1 MTRATYARAAF
12 SLALLLLSLWVTVT
26 LTPRLGLDLRGGTQF
41 VLETRDAPGVAANA
55 ENTDRVVEV
64 LRGRVDALGIAE
76 PTLARSGERRIIVEL
91 PGLQDP
97 AQAAEVL
104 GRTAQLTMHPVLG
117 AGADPTGFRLTLPDE
132 EGTPLQ
138 LGEAAV
144 RGDQVTGAR
153 AQVSQTG
160 FGYVVAID
168 FNGPGGDAWQRLTA
182 EAACAPIGDPKRR
195 IAIVLDNRIISSPA
209 VEQSVACGVGIPGG
223 STQITGQF
231 SQQQARDL
239 AVLIEG
245 GALPLPVEIIEQRTV
260 GPTLGADAIKA
271 SAQASII
278 GIILTAVFLL
288 LTYRLVGFAAVVGL
302 AGYALVSYAVLTILG
317 ATLTL
322 PGLAGFVLAIG
333 MAVDANVLV
342 AERAREEYARR
353 AGNLEASTTKGFTA
367 ALPAIIDSGVTT
379 LLAAGL
385 LFVLASGPVRGFGV
399 TLTIGVVVSLFSALV
414 LARAVTE
421 MIVSARPVRRR
432 PKLTG
437 IASIG
442 PVRRRLEN
450 ANPDLLQH
458 PMRWLTISGLVVVV
472 ALAGIVARGLDFGV
486 EFTGGRLIEFATTR
500 PIDPEAARG
509 LLTDAG
515 FPRVVVQESGDGDI
529 AVRSGE
535 LSDEEVARIRDT
547 LAIATG
553 GADVLRD
560 ETIGPSLGDELRRN
574 ALIALAIALAAQL
587 AYLAIRFRWTFS
599 SGAVAALTAN
609 VIVVIGAF
617 AWLGRP
623 IDGVFLAALLT
634 VIGYTV
640 NDSVV
645 VFDRVREAIASIPPK
660 RKRPPFHRLV
670 GRAVLSTLPRT
681 VNTGLSTLIILAALL
696 VLGGATLSDFA
707 LALLLGIVA
716 GTASTITV
724 AAPLTIRLERWRP
737 APPPKPKQPRPQ
749 DRTGTGAVV

>member
-1 MTRATYARAAF
+1 MTRATFARAAF
-12 SLALLLLSLWVTVT
+12 ALALLLLSLWVT
-26 LTPRLGLDLRGGTQF
+26 LTSIPRLGLDLRGGTQF
-41 VLETRDAPGVAANA
+41 VLETRDGPGVVANA
-55 ENTDRVVEV
+55 ENTDRVLEV

-91 PGLQDP
+91 PGVQDP

-117 AGADPTGFRLTLPDE
+117 AGADPTGLRLTLPDE
-132 EGTPLQ
+132 EGIPLQ

-144 RGDQVTGAR
+144 RGDQVTSAR
-153 AQVSQTG
+153 SQPSQTG
-160 FGYVVAID
+160 FGHVVAID
-168 FNGPGGDAWQRLTA
+168 FNGPGGEAWQRLTA
-182 EAACAPIGDPKRR
+182 EAACAAIGDPKRR

-231 SQQQARDL
+231 SQEQARDL

-260 GPTLGADAIKA
+260 GPTLGAEAIQA
-271 SAQASII
+271 SAEASVI
-278 GIILTAVFLL
+278 GIILTAIFLL
-288 LTYRLVGFAAVVGL
+288 IAYRLVGFAAVLGL
-302 AGYALVSYAVLTILG
+302 AGYALASYAVLTVLG

-353 AGNLEASTTKGFTA
+353 SGNLEASTAKGFSA
-367 ALPAIIDSGVTT
+367 ALPAILDSGVTT
-379 LLAAGL
+379 LLAAAL

-414 LARAVTE
+414 LARAITE
-421 MIVSARPVRRR
+421 IIISFRPVRRH
-432 PKLTG
+432 PKSSG

-450 ANPDLLQH
+450 ANPDLLAR
-458 PMRWLTISGLVVVV
+458 PMRWLAVSGLVVVV
-472 ALAGIVARGLDFGV
+472 AIAGIVVRGIDFGV
-486 EFTGGRLIEFATTR
+486 EFTGGRLIEYTTAR
-500 PIDPEAARG
+500 PIDPEAARS

-529 AVRSGE
+529 AVRSGQ
-535 LSDEEVARIRDT
+535 LSDADVARISEA
-547 LAIATG
+547 LSAATG
-553 GADVLRD
+553 GASVLRD
-560 ETIGPSLGDELRRN
+560 ELIGPSLGDELRRN

-587 AYLAIRFRWTFS
+587 AYLAIRFRWTIS
-599 SGAVAALTAN
+599 SGAVAALAAN
-609 VIVVIGAF
+609 VTVVIGAF

-645 VFDRVREAIASIPPK
+645 VFDRVREAVASIPPK
-660 RKRPPFHRLV
+660 RKRPPFHRLA

-707 LALLLGIVA
+707 LALILGIVV

-724 AAPLTIRLERWRP
+724 AAPLAIRLERWRP
-737 APPPKPKQPRPQ
+737 APPPKPRQPRPQ